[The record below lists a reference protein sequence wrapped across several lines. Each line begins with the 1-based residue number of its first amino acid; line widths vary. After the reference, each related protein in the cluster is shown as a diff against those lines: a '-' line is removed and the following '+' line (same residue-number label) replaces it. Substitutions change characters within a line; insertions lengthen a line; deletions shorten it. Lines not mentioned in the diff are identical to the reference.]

1 LKAGYPLLF
10 FFLAAFP
17 YLAFSYSADDSLIG
31 KVAALKGKVIAYNNR
46 GKTIQFL
53 KKGDPI
59 AGKLMLVTRDKSGV
73 RIQFKNG
80 EKLILK
86 SNSKVTIKGDL
97 ITLRRGLLKYH
108 DPNGHYETFK
118 FKFSKFDTV
127 YVGKSLVMG
136 RTGKKP
142 FITALN
148 ETKIRISQNNTSKK
162 VTSDL
167 RVPDISK
174 FLSAARIPKPNL
186 PTSTVSDD
194 SPPTDSTEEVEDIFG
209 DDPGLDSDDEPE
221 NFQASGPDESST
233 SEVEDI
239 FGDGPDSSTTEVKPA
254 PELVLKMDTDGE
266 EELVDLIDINW
277 KIGFY
282 STFYLSKPPEDSK
295 IDDRF
300 MHLDFKLNFNDK
312 INISDETNFFHS
324 GWVEFSNR
332 KEVRDDN
339 FISITGRETKKPII
353 MINEFYWLKSM
364 DKFDITLGKK
374 IVRLGKGMLVSPV
387 DRISPSDSIIPGN
400 SERLGAFITSFDY
413 YLGNSKFT
421 FLWVPYLNTSK
432 SPHPQ
437 SRWSTRTDG
446 TNFDITSVFPEGLSW
461 KSTRNILKWETTFK
475 GYDIFLAVF
484 NGANPDPV
492 IKNKITTVQN
502 RPEFEIRQEFVPVTN
517 LSGGFSTTFGGL
529 ELHGEYLKQNASEG
543 KDDSYSQFMGGFR
556 YSFDEWPRNIGLTQ
570 IDVIMEYIKESL
582 DQEISFPFTLFSSI
596 KSRLFRDNLLGTF
609 NFQVSEKLSYNL
621 GFNLDR
627 QNSGTAY
634 LLGMGYRMANSAQMT
649 FRYESYSGETTSLFG
664 LWDHNDNLAFE
675 YTKDF

>member
-1 LKAGYPLLF
+1 MKAGYPLLF
-10 FFLAAFP
+10 IFLTTLP
-17 YLAFSYSADDSLIG
+17 YLAYGYNADDSFVG
-31 KVAALKGKVIAYNNR
+31 RVAAIKGKVIAYNNR
-46 GKTIQFL
+46 GKTIQYI
-53 KKGDPI
+53 KKGDLI
-59 AGKLMLVTRDKSGV
+59 AGKLMLVTRKNSGV
-73 RIQFKNG
+73 RIQFVNG

-86 SNSKVTIKGDL
+86 SNTKVLIKGDL
-97 ITLRRGLLKYH
+97 ISLRRGLIKYH
-108 DPNGHYETFK
+108 DPNGQYETFK

-148 ETKIRISQNNTSKK
+148 QTKIRISQNKTSKK

-174 FLSAARIPKPNL
+174 FLSAARIPKPNVEA
-186 PTSTVSDD
+186 SSDD
-194 SPPTDSTEEVEDIFG
+194 FETGATDSISEVEDIFG
-209 DDPGLDSDDEPE
+209 DDSDEEDFTAE
-221 NFQASGPDESST
+221 GPDESST

-239 FGDGPDSSTTEVKPA
+239 FGDGPESTGTESKPK
-254 PELVLKMDTDGE
+254 PELILKMDSDGE

-277 KIGFY
+277 KLNLN
-282 STFYLSKPPEDSK
+282 STFYLSKPSEDSK

-300 MHLDFKLNFNDK
+300 MHLDFKVNFNDK

-324 GWVEFSNR
+324 GWVEINNR
-332 KEVRDDN
+332 KEVKDDD
-339 FISITGRETKKPII
+339 FISISGRETKKPIV
-353 MINEFYWLKSM
+353 MINEFYWLKSK

-400 SERLGAFITSFDY
+400 AERLGAFITSFDY

-421 FLWVPYLNTSK
+421 FLWVPFLNTSK

-437 SRWSTRTDG
+437 SRWSTRADG
-446 TNFDITSVFPEGLSW
+446 TNFDIISIFPEGLSW

-492 IKNKITTVQN
+492 IKNKITVVGN

-556 YSFDEWPRNIGLTQ
+556 YSFDEWPSKIGLTQ
-570 IDVIMEYIKESL
+570 IDVIMEYIKESV
-582 DQEISFPFTLFSSI
+582 DQEITFPFTLFSSI
-596 KSRLFRDNLLGTF
+596 KSRLFRDNILGTF
-609 NFQVSEKLSYNL
+609 NFQVSDKLSYNL
-621 GFNLDR
+621 GFNIDR
-627 QNSGTAY
+627 QHSGTAY
-634 LLGMGYRMANSAQMT
+634 LLGMGYRMANSAQVTM
-649 FRYESYSGETTSLFG
+649 RYESYSGETTSLFG

-675 YTKDF
+675 FTKDF